1 MRAWFGIYLCW
12 LSFQDMREK
21 AVSVWKL
28 LAGAGVI
35 IICRIG
41 SQKGLPSIAD
51 LLPGLLGVAVA
62 AISREQIG
70 YTDGIVLLLMGM
82 GCGWRKS
89 SCIAFGAMIS
99 ASLWGIG
106 KACVKKQSRGIRVA
120 WLPFLTLHYEILEVW
135 DWMKGI

>member
-70 YTDGIVLLLMGM
+70 YADGIVLLLMGM
-82 GCGWRKS
+82 GILMGNRESLCKKTEQRYKGGM
-89 SCIAFGAMIS
+89 AAIS
-99 ASLWGIG
+99 DLAL
-106 KACVKKQSRGIRVA
+106 
-120 WLPFLTLHYEILEVW
+120 
-135 DWMKGI
+135 